1 MRTIIVPTDFSNP
14 SKNAARFA
22 LNLAIWLKADL
33 HLCHAYNIP
42 VESPMMGEVPWTLPE
57 LPDVKKDTEKALKKL
72 AKALETKENIL
83 QDDDPALFR
92 PAITWS
98 CAQTDLVTLI
108 HDTANSTKAILV
120 VMGMT
125 GSGKLNRLL
134 FGSSSVKMINESKY
148 PLLIVPHHHRYRKIE
163 KIAFATDLSK
173 RDQKT
178 AQSIARFAEYY
189 DAELMVS
196 YVTGFSDLVNELVY
210 LHKKDEFIKN
220 IEGKVTYLPIEVVG
234 VNTGLGVLRYK
245 DVDLVVMGHE
255 RKSFFERLTTGSHSA
270 ALALKV
276 QMPLMVIPEG
286 APLLF

>member
-1 MRTIIVPTDFSNP
+1 MRTVIVPTDFSNP

-22 LNLAIWLKADL
+22 LNLAIGLKADL
-33 HLCHAYNIP
+33 HLCHAYHDP
-42 VESPMMGEVPWTLPE
+42 VESPIIGEVPWTLLE
-57 LPDVKKDTEKALKKL
+57 LPDVKKDAEKALKKL
-72 AKALETKENIL
+72 AKALETKENII
-83 QDDDPALFR
+83 QGDNPGLFK

-98 CAQTDLVTLI
+98 AEQKHLVSLI
-108 HDTANSTKAILV
+108 DDKAKETKAMLV

-134 FGSSSVKMINESKY
+134 FGSSSLKMINESKY
-148 PLLIVPHHHRYRKIE
+148 PLLIVPHHHRYRKME
-163 KIAFATDLSK
+163 KIAFATDLNR

-178 AQSIARFAEYY
+178 ARSVARFAKYF

-196 YVTGFSDLVNELVY
+196 YVTGFSDLIDEKAY
-210 LHKKDEFIKN
+210 LHKKEEFIKN
-220 IEGKVTYLPIEVVG
+220 IDGKVTYLPIEVVG

-255 RKSFFERLTTGSHSA
+255 RKSFFERVTTGSHSA
-270 ALALKV
+270 TLARKV
-276 QMPLMVIPEG
+276 QMPLMIIPEG

>member
-22 LNLAIWLKADL
+22 LNLAIGLKANL
-33 HLCHAYNIP
+33 HLLHAFSVP
-42 VESPMMGEVPWTLPE
+42 VESPMMGEVPWTLHEPADMQADAE
-57 LPDVKKDTEKALKKL
+57 RALKKL
-72 AKALETKENIL
+72 AKALETKEDIL
-83 QDDDPALFR
+83 QEDNAAIFR

-98 CAQTDLVTLI
+98 AGQKDLPNLI
-108 HDTANSTKAILV
+108 HDKAKETGAMLV

-134 FGSSSVKMINESKY
+134 FGSSSLKMIDESRY

-173 RDQKT
+173 REQK
-178 AQSIARFAEYY
+178 IAHSVAKFAEYF

-196 YVTGFSDLVNELVY
+196 YVTGFTDLLDEVAY
-210 LHKKDEFIKN
+210 LQRKEEFIKN

-234 VNTGLGVLRYK
+234 VNTGLGVLKYK

-255 RKSFFERLTTGSHSA
+255 HKSFFQKITTGSHSA
-270 ALALKV
+270 AMARKA